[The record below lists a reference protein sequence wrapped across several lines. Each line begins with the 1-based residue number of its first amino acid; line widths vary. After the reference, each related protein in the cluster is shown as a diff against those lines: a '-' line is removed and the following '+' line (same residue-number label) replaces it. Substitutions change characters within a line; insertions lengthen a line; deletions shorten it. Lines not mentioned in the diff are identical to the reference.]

1 MTRTDYENR
10 RKTLMD
16 EAQTLL
22 DESKLDDFKAK
33 TAEVEA
39 LDSQYEAEAKE
50 QANLNALSNKKVGGV
65 EKMAVDVG
73 GTIVD
78 SVNVAVSDI
87 YDSDEYKR
95 AFMNYVTK
103 GIAIP
108 AKFMNVD
115 ANTKTSDVGAVIP
128 TTTIQKIYEAM
139 ERLGM
144 VLPLVTKTSYAGG
157 VTVPTSSVKP
167 VATWVAEGAGS
178 DKQKKAVGSITFA
191 YHKLRCAVSMS
202 YEVANMAY
210 PFFEA
215 QFTQNVADAMVKAKE
230 TAIIKGSGSGQP
242 KGILK
247 ETAAANVDITEGNH
261 ITYATL
267 VAAEGAEED
276 DAAVWCMT
284 KKTFYSEIVGMVDD
298 NKQPIARVNMGTDG
312 KPEYAILGRR
322 VVIVNPNYMDT
333 FATSVTADSIVAFMY
348 NFSDYIFNSGV
359 GMTVKQYEDNDTDD
373 TIIKAIEVCDGK
385 SVRNTSLVTVT
396 VKNS

>member
-16 EAQTLL
+16 EAQALL
-22 DESKLDDFKAK
+22 DESKLDEFKAK

-39 LDSQYEAEAKE
+39 LDAQYEAEAKE

-178 DKQKKAVGSITFA
+178 DKQKKTVGSITFA

-284 KKTFYSEIVGMVDD
+284 KKTFYGEIVGMVDD
-298 NKQPIARVNMGTDG
+298 YKQPIARVNMGTDG

-333 FATSVTADSIVAFMY
+333 FATSVTADSVVAFMY

-359 GMTVKQYEDNDTDD
+359 GMTVKQYEDNNTDD

>member
-10 RKTLMD
+10 RKALMD

-22 DESKLDDFKAK
+22 DESRLDDFKVK

-39 LDSQYEAEAKE
+39 LDAQYEAEAKE

-178 DKQKKAVGSITFA
+178 DKQKKTVGSITFA

-202 YEVANMAY
+202 YEVSNMAY

-261 ITYATL
+261 ITYTTL